1 MPTLSTYKIF
11 NNTLCIYRFI
21 WTHTQISFLSTI
33 SNVHCIL
40 CSGTKA
46 CEMKLLVGLKENEN
60 ENEEELRESVGNI
73 GNYHLGVQ
81 WNLSRIYLFL
91 VALKIFAVN
100 LF

>member
-1 MPTLSTYKIF
+1 MYLSLKNAN
-11 NNTLCIYRFI
+11 NNTYLLCQHFQHTKYLIILCVYI
-21 WTHTQISFLSTI
+21 DLYEHTHKYLFLAQH
-33 SNVHCIL
+33 VHCIL

-81 WNLSRIYLFL
+81 
-91 VALKIFAVN
+91 
-100 LF
+100 